1 MVRVLQP
8 WFRNIKKR
16 LVKAPKVYISD
27 SGLLHSLMGL
37 DDYETLINH
46 IQVGASW
53 EGFILEQII
62 NSLDDNVRPW
72 FYRTQ
77 QGAECDLL
85 LEKNDRIVAAVEN
98 KYRAVPNISKGFRI
112 SMQDTNAKRGYIIAQ
127 VDETYHPEEGIT
139 EIGRTH
145 V

>member
-1 MVRVLQP
+1 M
-8 WFRNIKKR
+8 
-16 LVKAPKVYISD
+16 D
-27 SGLLHSLMGL
+27 SGLLRLLLGL

-77 QGAECDLL
+77 QGVECDLL
-85 LEKNDRIVAAVEN
+85 LEKNDRIVAAVEI
-98 KYRAVPNISKGFRI
+98 KYSAVPNIGKGFRI
-112 SMQDTNAKRGYIIAQ
+112 SMQRS
-127 VDETYHPEEGIT
+127 EEHTSELQSLMRISYA
-139 EIGRTH
+139 
-145 V
+145 VFC

>member
-16 LVKAPKVYISD
+16 LVKSPKVYIRD
-27 SGLLHSLMGL
+27 SGVLHSLLGL

-85 LEKNDRIVAAVEN
+85 LEKNDRIVAAVE
-98 KYRAVPNISKGFRI
+98 I
-112 SMQDTNAKRGYIIAQ
+112 KRS
-127 VDETYHPEEGIT
+127 EERRVGK
-139 EIGRTH
+139 ECVSRGRSGWAR
-145 V
+145 VS

>member
-1 MVRVLQP
+1 
-8 WFRNIKKR
+8 
-16 LVKAPKVYISD
+16 
-27 SGLLHSLMGL
+27 MGC

-46 IQVGASW
+46 IEVGDSL
-53 EGFILEQII
+53 EGFILEQIR

-72 FYRTQ
+72 IYRTQ

-85 LEKNDRIVAAVEN
+85 LEKNDRIVAAVEI

-139 EIGRTH
+139 VTDVITRSEEHKSELQSLMRISYAVFCLTKNITEYIK
-145 V
+145 